1 MIRSTARPRRVLSMI
16 SAAVFWAAACASF
29 SAPAAAEETATP
41 AFQLVTIKMDRLAT
55 DSAAGKDI
63 ARQIEALSER
73 LRNDFRS
80 REAELKVEEQAIAAV
95 KSQLSQTEFE
105 NRARDFE
112 ARARQYDEDLRNSA
126 LRLKAAR
133 ATALDEL
140 RRQLAP
146 VLQEIMRRRQAGVML
161 DESLIVLAARELD
174 VTDEAI
180 AAFDLVAKPISVQLP
195 PAAN

>member
-1 MIRSTARPRRVLSMI
+1 MIPSAARPRRFLSMI
-16 SAAVFWAAACASF
+16 SAAVFWAACASV
-29 SAPAAAEETATP
+29 SAPLAAEEA
-41 AFQLVTIKMDRLAT
+41 ASAGFQVVTIKMDRLAT

-195 PAAN
+195 PAVN

>member
-1 MIRSTARPRRVLSMI
+1 MIPSAARPRRFLSMI
-16 SAAVFWAAACASF
+16 SAAVFWAACASV
-29 SAPAAAEETATP
+29 SAPLAAEEA
-41 AFQLVTIKMDRLAT
+41 ASAGFQVVTIKMDRLAT

-95 KSQLSQTEFE
+95 KSQLSQAEFN

-133 ATALDEL
+133 ATALEEL

-195 PAAN
+195 PAVN

>member
-1 MIRSTARPRRVLSMI
+1 MIPSAARPRRFLSMI
-16 SAAVFWAAACASF
+16 SAAVFWAACASV
-29 SAPAAAEETATP
+29 SAPLAAEEA
-41 AFQLVTIKMDRLAT
+41 ASAGFQVVTIKMDRLAT

-95 KSQLSQTEFE
+95 KSQLSQTEFN

-133 ATALDEL
+133 ATALEEL

-195 PAAN
+195 PAVN